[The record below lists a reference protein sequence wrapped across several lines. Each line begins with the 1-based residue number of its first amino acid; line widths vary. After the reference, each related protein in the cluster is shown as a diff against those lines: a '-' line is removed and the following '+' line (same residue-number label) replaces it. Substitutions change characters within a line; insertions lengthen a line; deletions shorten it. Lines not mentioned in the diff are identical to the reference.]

1 MPRDL
6 LRDQSNGST
15 LIGRWQEPSNQQVRG
30 RWRSHDQRLDNLRRP
45 SIRSLVDRDNRQ
57 AVSRLGYSP
66 FCFIAQVLSY
76 VAGGTTRSL
85 GSGFLIAPDRL
96 VTAAHNFFLRGQR
109 ADRWEVYFMLK
120 GDRSANNVYAYTGYT
135 PRLHPR
141 YRVADRESRYDVATL
156 QLQPVGRPLPRT
168 WGVLRVVEAVA
179 GQLDR
184 QRVLVSG
191 YPLEVPAAYREQ
203 RRDDAS
209 QYFDFGIL
217 SGHRGGLVR
226 HNADTTA
233 GQSGSPLV
241 VRIESDGV
249 GHSAAAGL
257 HVRGSATTTPQ
268 HPNIG
273 LPFERDIADFIF
285 SN

>member
-6 LRDQSNGST
+6 LRDQADGST
-15 LIGRWQEPSNQQVRG
+15 LIGHWQEPGAGQRHG
-30 RWRSHDQRLDNLRRP
+30 RWRAHEPRVDNQRRP
-45 SIRSLVDRDNRQ
+45 SVRSIVGSDSRQLVP
-57 AVSRLGYSP
+57 RLGYSP

-76 VAGGTTRSL
+76 AADARRRSL

-96 VTAAHNFFLRGQR
+96 VTAAHNFFLRDRR
-109 ADRWEVYFMLK
+109 AQRWEVYFLLQ
-120 GDRSANNVYAYTGYT
+120 GDRAASAVYAYTGHT
-135 PRLHPR
+135 PRVHPS
-141 YRVADRESRYDVATL
+141 YRPTDQASRYDVATL
-156 QLQPVGRPLPRT
+156 QLRPVTRPLPRT
-168 WGVLRVVEAVA
+168 WGVLRVVEVVA

-191 YPLEVPAAYREQ
+191 YPLEVPAAYRGERQ
-203 RRDDAS
+203 DDAS
-209 QYFDFGIL
+209 QYFDFGKL
-217 SGHRGGLVR
+217 NQHRQGMVR

-241 VRIESDGV
+241 VRVEVDGV

-257 HVRGSATTTPQ
+257 HVRGSATTTPH

-273 LPFERDIADFIF
+273 LPFEREIADFIF

>member
-1 MPRDL
+1 MPRDVL
-6 LRDQSNGST
+6 TDHADGTT
-15 LIGRWQEPSNQQVRG
+15 LVGDWQEPGDGQLRG
-30 RWRSHDQRLDNLRRP
+30 RWLATGQRLNNARRP
-45 SIRSLVDRDNRQ
+45 SIRSIVDRDNRQ
-57 AVSRLGYSP
+57 SVSRLGYSP

-76 VAGGTTRSL
+76 AAGGRTRSL

-109 ADRWEVYFMLK
+109 ANRWEVYFMLN
-120 GDRSANNVYAYTGYT
+120 GDRSANNVYAYTGYA
-135 PRLHPR
+135 PRLHPS
-141 YRVADRESRYDVATL
+141 YRVDDRESRYDVATL

-168 WGVLRVVEAVA
+168 WGVLRVVEVVA

-209 QYFDFGIL
+209 QYFDFGKL
-217 SGHRGGLVR
+217 TGHRRGLVR